1 MSQSKPSSNT
11 VVISIFVALGIWLIT
26 VLVALSWFQSR
37 YINEFSHQQPDFL
50 QASYTEQW
58 FQQLL
63 SHLPDKTKQARVIQL
78 WLPDCLCNR
87 FARPHAIKAM
97 EVSQTLG
104 YEHITLIP
112 SRYADQQDQLQALNP
127 QTQIIPIDP
136 KILKSWPA
144 NPSVLI
150 EGPLSQLLY
159 IGPLGFGAFC
169 SQATTS
175 AIESQLLGVANH
187 TSRAFYNQ
195 VGQGCFCQWPTDK

>member
-1 MSQSKPSSNT
+1 MSPSKPSSNT
-11 VVISIFVALGIWLIT
+11 LVISIFVALGLWLMT
-26 VLVALSWFQSR
+26 VLIALSWFQSR
-37 YINEFSHQQPDFL
+37 YIHEFTQQQPSFL

-58 FQQLL
+58 FNQLL
-63 SHLPDKTKQARVIQL
+63 THLPPKTKPARVIQL

-87 FARPHAIKAM
+87 FARPHALKAM
-97 EVSQTLG
+97 DVSDTLN

-112 SRYADQQDQLQALNP
+112 NEYAQELPQLQALNP
-127 QTQIIPIDP
+127 QTQIVDIDTGL
-136 KILKSWPA
+136 LKEWPA

-175 AIESQLLGVANH
+175 VIESQLLGVAEQ

-195 VGQGCFCQWPTDK
+195 VGQGCFCQWPSEK

>member
-1 MSQSKPSSNT
+1 MAQSKPSSNV
-11 VVISIFVALGIWLIT
+11 VVISIFIALGLWL
-26 VLVALSWFQSR
+26 VMMLLALSWFQSR
-37 YINEFSHQQPDFL
+37 YIHDFTHQQPEFL
-50 QASYTEQW
+50 QANYTEQW
-58 FQQLL
+58 FKQLLQQL
-63 SHLPDKTKQARVIQL
+63 PPKTRDARVIQL

-112 SRYADQQDQLQALNP
+112 ASHAYQQAQLQALNP
-127 QTQIIPIDP
+127 QTQIIPMAEHV
-136 KILKSWPA
+136 LKSWPA

-175 AIESQLLGVANH
+175 VIENQLQGVADQ

-195 VGQGCFCQWPTDK
+195 VGQGCFCQWPSDK